1 MFKQKND
8 TNKPIKLVSA
18 PEAVAA
24 AVHSLPPH
32 TMPTPPKKVI
42 ITGLPNS
49 GKSQIFNNLTGEY
62 SIVAN
67 YPLSTICVKHGQFR
81 MGDEQYE
88 VYDTPGLYC
97 LFIHSEDELVVRDLI
112 FKEKPDVL
120 LLCIDANLLKQ
131 SLALAAD
138 LIELQI
144 PMVIS
149 INAID
154 ETSKKGIWIDSDTLS
169 QITGVPV
176 IESIAIKGIG
186 TNRLKSGI
194 QTARV
199 GKLNIHYG
207 DIMARGIST
216 VEALLPE
223 ALPYKQKTAIL
234 SLLNDPFLNQYLIDN
249 VPEEQL
255 QKIHDAVGD
264 VQEYFKGNI
273 ARTINHNRAEWVD
286 SVTDKIIKRQVAFD
300 GRVSET
306 IARMCR
312 SVVFGVPILMGI
324 IVITYFLV
332 VTVANLI
339 TSWMEKIFW
348 LPVKEWIDTF
358 VIYPFW
364 KDFFIGSYG
373 VLELGVAGAILTVL
387 PILSVYFILYNILE
401 DVGYIPNL
409 SVLSKRVFDKIGLSG
424 ASIMPM
430 VLGFGCKTMATLT
443 AKTLTSPKERYIT
456 IFLIAFALPCAP
468 QIGLNMGL
476 LGRVG
481 ITAFIIAFSVLAAIE
496 AVTGLI
502 LNKIIRD
509 DDKDCFIQALPAIR
523 MPNLKAVVKK
533 TYYRLFWFLEEAL
546 PAFMYAAITMFTLDR
561 TGLLKIT
568 KVFLQPIVEGFLGL
582 PTEMVDAL
590 ILVIARREAAASLI
604 IKMSD
609 NGHLNFVQSIVAVVL
624 TTMFVPCLAHIGII
638 VKHQGWKST
647 VFMVSVMT
655 FTSVIIAGVLNRVL
669 LIFF

>member
-1 MFKQKND
+1 MVFKQKKD
-8 TNKPIKLVSA
+8 TNEAAKLAATVEA
-18 PEAVAA
+18 PASG
-24 AVHSLPPH
+24 HSLPAR
-32 TMPTPPKKVI
+32 TPPKKVI
-42 ITGLPNS
+42 VTGLPNS

-67 YPLSTICVKHGQFR
+67 YPLSTICVKQGQFR
-81 MGDEQYE
+81 MGEERYE

-120 LLCIDANLLKQ
+120 LLCIDANLIKQ

-149 INAID
+149 VNAID
-154 ETSKKGIWIDSDTLS
+154 ETSKKGMWIDSDTLS

-176 IESIAIKGIG
+176 VESIAIKGIG
-186 TNRLKSGI
+186 TNRLKNAI
-194 QTARV
+194 QRARV
-199 GKLNIHYG
+199 GRLAIHYG

-216 VEALLPE
+216 VETLLPK

-234 SLLNDPFLNQYLIDN
+234 ALLNDPFLDNYLIDN
-249 VPEEQL
+249 VSEGQL
-255 QKIHDAVGD
+255 QKIHDAVDD
-264 VQEYFKGNI
+264 VQEYFKGNL
-273 ARTINHNRAEWVD
+273 ARTINHKRAEWVD
-286 SVTDKIIKRQVAFD
+286 TVTDKIIKRQVAFS

-332 VTVANLI
+332 VNVANWI
-339 TSWMEKIFW
+339 SDWMEKLLW
-348 LPVKEWIDTF
+348 LPVQARIDSLVT
-358 VIYPFW
+358 YPFW
-364 KDFFIGSYG
+364 KDFFIGPYG
-373 VLELGVAGAILTVL
+373 VFTLGVAGALLTVL

-481 ITAFIIAFSVLAAIE
+481 MSAFIIAFSVLAAIE

-502 LNKIIRD
+502 LNKIIKD

-533 TYYRLFWFLEEAL
+533 TYYRLYWFLEEAL
-546 PAFMYAAITMFTLDR
+546 PAFMYASIAMFTLDK
-561 TGLLKIT
+561 TGFLRLM
-568 KVFLQPIVEGFLGL
+568 KVFLQPVVEGFLGL
-582 PTEMVDAL
+582 PSEMVDAL
-590 ILVIARREAAASLI
+590 ILVIARREAAASVI
-604 IKMSD
+604 IKMSE
-609 NGHLNFVQSIVAVVL
+609 NGHLNYVQSIVAVVL

-638 VKHQGWKST
+638 VKHQGWRST

-655 FTSVIIAGVLNRVL
+655 VTSVIIAGVLNRVL

>member
-1 MFKQKND
+1 MSKQKND
-8 TNKPIKLVSA
+8 TKKAIVPDASVETS
-18 PEAVAA
+18 
-24 AVHSLPPH
+24 S
-32 TMPTPPKKVI
+32 TDTPRTPKKVI
-42 ITGLPNS
+42 VAGLPNS

-67 YPLSTICVKHGQFR
+67 YPLSTICVKKGKFR
-81 MGDEQYE
+81 MGEETYE

-112 FKEKPDVL
+112 FQERPDVL

-138 LIELQI
+138 LMELQI
-144 PMVIS
+144 PMVIA

-154 ETSKKGIWIDSDTLS
+154 ETSKKGMWIDSDMLS
-169 QITGVPV
+169 QITGIPV
-176 IESIAIKGIG
+176 IESIATKGIG
-186 TNRLKSGI
+186 TNKLKIAI
-194 QTARV
+194 QRARV
-199 GKLNIHYG
+199 GKLSIHYG
-207 DIMARGIST
+207 DIMSRGIST

-223 ALPYKQKTAIL
+223 PLPYKQKTAIL
-234 SLLNDPFLNQYLIDN
+234 ALLNDPFLDKYLIDA
-249 VPEEQL
+249 VSEDQYR
-255 QKIHDAVGD
+255 KIQDAVNE
-264 VQEYFKGNI
+264 VQEYFKGNLV
-273 ARTINHNRAEWVD
+273 RTINHKRAEWVD
-286 SVTDKIIKRQVAFD
+286 AVTEKIIKRQVALT

-312 SVVFGVPILMGI
+312 SVIFGVPILMGI
-324 IVITYFLV
+324 IVATYFLV
-332 VTVANLI
+332 VNVANWI
-339 TSWMEKIFW
+339 SDWMEKLLW
-348 LPVKEWIDTF
+348 LPVQTRLDSLIT
-358 VIYPFW
+358 YPFW
-364 KDFFIGSYG
+364 KDFFIGPYG
-373 VLELGVAGAILTVL
+373 VFTLGVGGALLTVL
-387 PILSVYFILYNILE
+387 PILSVYFILYNTLE

-468 QIGLNMGL
+468 QIGLNMSL

-481 ITAFIIAFSVLAAIE
+481 IKAFIITFSVLAAIE
-496 AVTGLI
+496 AITGLI
-502 LNKIIRD
+502 LNKIIKD
-509 DDKDCFIQALPAIR
+509 DDKSCFIQALPAIR
-523 MPNLKAVVKK
+523 MPNLKAVLKK

-546 PAFMYAAITMFTLDR
+546 PAFMYAAIAMFALDK
-561 TGLLKIT
+561 TGILKIM
-568 KVFLQPIVEGFLGL
+568 KVFLQPVVEGFLGL

-590 ILVIARREAAASLI
+590 ILVIARREAAASVI
-604 IKMSD
+604 IKMSE

-647 VFMVSVMT
+647 LFMVSTMT
-655 FTSVIIAGVLNRVL
+655 FTSVLIAGFLNRVL

>member
-1 MFKQKND
+1 MKE
-8 TNKPIKLVSA
+8 TLGSA
-18 PEAVAA
+18 EKSHSHQMPLAPVAA
-24 AVHSLPPH
+24 EL
-32 TMPTPPKKVI
+32 PTPRKVSQKVI
-42 ITGLPNS
+42 VTGLPNS

-67 YPLSTICVKHGQFR
+67 YPLSTVCVKQGQFR

-112 FKEKPDVL
+112 FQEKPDVL

-144 PMVIS
+144 PMVIA

-154 ETSKKGIWIDSDTLS
+154 ETARKGLWIDSATLS

-176 IESIAIKGIG
+176 VESIAIKGIG
-186 TNRLKSGI
+186 TNKLKSAI
-194 QTARV
+194 QKARV
-199 GKLNIHYG
+199 GSLSIHYG
-207 DIMARGIST
+207 DIMTRGIST
-216 VEALLPE
+216 VESLLPE
-223 ALPYKQKTAIL
+223 ALPYKHKTSMLA
-234 SLLNDPFLNQYLIDN
+234 LLNDPFLDNYLIDN

-255 QKIHDAVGD
+255 QKIQDTVD
-264 VQEYFKGNI
+264 EIQDYFKGNL
-273 ARTINHNRAEWVD
+273 ARTINHKRAEWVD
-286 SVTDKIIKRQVAFD
+286 SVTEKIIRRQVAFA

-332 VTVANLI
+332 VNVADWLSKRLDAILWAPVQEYLNALI
-339 TSWMEKIFW
+339 
-348 LPVKEWIDTF
+348 P
-358 VIYPFW
+358 YPFW
-364 KDFFIGSYG
+364 NEFFIGQYG
-373 VLELGVAGAILTVL
+373 VLTLGVAGAILTVL

-409 SVLSKRVFDKIGLSG
+409 SVLSRRVFDKIGLSG

-456 IFLIAFALPCAP
+456 TFLIAFALPCAP
-468 QIGLNMGL
+468 QIGLNMSL
-476 LGRVG
+476 LGKVG
-481 ITAFIIAFSVLAAIE
+481 ITAFIITFSVLATIE

-502 LNKIIRD
+502 LNKIIKE
-509 DDKDCFIQALPAIR
+509 DDKNCFIQALPAIR
-523 MPNLKAVVKK
+523 MPNLKAVIKK

-546 PAFMYAAITMFTLDR
+546 PAFMYAAIAMFTLDK
-561 TGLLKIT
+561 TGLLKAS
-568 KVFLQPIVEGFLGL
+568 KVFLQPVVERFMGL

-590 ILVIARREAAASLI
+590 ILVIARREAAASVI
-604 IKMSD
+604 IKMSE
-609 NGHLNFVQSIVAVVL
+609 NGHLNYVQSIVAVVL
-624 TTMFVPCLAHIGII
+624 TTMFVPCMAHIGII
-638 VKHQGWKST
+638 VKQQGWKST
-647 VFMVSVMT
+647 VFMVFTMT
-655 FTSVIIAGVLNRVL
+655 ITSVIIAGILNKL
-669 LIFF
+669 LLLFF